1 MRPWHPQFTHV
12 APDRLA
18 NVQWWKAALAANTR
32 RTMADDDREDNG
44 WILLGRKENSRDILT
59 YERPEYIVQREQP
72 TCDKKW

>member
-1 MRPWHPQFTHV
+1 MTVWIGTCNAGLGGEQPS
-12 APDRLA
+12 
-18 NVQWWKAALAANTR
+18 TR

-44 WILLGRKENSRDILT
+44 WILVGRKENSRDILT